1 MEGQVEATPIKPMA
15 DWISPWFTICFSP
28 RATMRKIVDN
38 DPAHFVIGIAWV
50 AGALAALDLEIQF
63 NDGGPLPGIPQFL
76 INLFSSMGPFA
87 LAGLAFS
94 LGVLGVAMLFLF
106 GFLYWWAGGVLGG
119 TATAAEVRSALAW
132 TQAPAIYVTILG
144 VIVAVMSQPALNA
157 QPGAVTS
164 IGWWSIARPLL
175 GLWVF
180 VIGLKTLGEVHRFS
194 AWRAGAALMIGN
206 LVMGI
211 AFVLVIL
218 AVMVGRGLA

>member
-1 MEGQVEATPIKPMA
+1 MDSFDTKRRRGASVPYVNTPMGK
-15 DWISPWFTICFSP
+15 
-28 RATMRKIVDN
+28 
-38 DPAHFVIGIAWV
+38 
-50 AGALAALDLEIQF
+50 AGAA
-63 NDGGPLPGIPQFL
+63 
-76 INLFSSMGPFA
+76 
-87 LAGLAFS
+87 
-94 LGVLGVAMLFLF
+94 
-106 GFLYWWAGGVLGG
+106 
-119 TATAAEVRSALAW
+119 
-132 TQAPAIYVTILG
+132 
-144 VIVAVMSQPALNA
+144 
-157 QPGAVTS
+157 TS